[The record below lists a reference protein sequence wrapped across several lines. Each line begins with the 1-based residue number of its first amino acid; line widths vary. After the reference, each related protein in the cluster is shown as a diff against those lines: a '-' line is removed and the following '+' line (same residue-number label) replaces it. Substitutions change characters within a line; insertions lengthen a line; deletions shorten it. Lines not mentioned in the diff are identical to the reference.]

1 MRVEVLFVNEAGV
14 MAETVEA
21 PDGAAASEVLGLAG
35 ASLPAGAGLAV
46 FGRRIEPSTKLHE
59 GDRLEVAGALVCDPK
74 KVRRARAESQGDVR
88 GVPRGRRAQAPRQD
102 CAVVCS
108 RLVCGTEN
116 AERGPWRTTSGQTLC
131 YNGKLL
137 QTIPDAS
144 PLSPD
149 AERPLPRPSVQ
160 GCGFRRP

>member
-88 GVPRGRRAQAPRQD
+88 
-102 CAVVCS
+102 VVTDWVRVRFC
-108 RLVCGTEN
+108 
-116 AERGPWRTTSGQTLC
+116 
-131 YNGKLL
+131 
-137 QTIPDAS
+137 
-144 PLSPD
+144 
-149 AERPLPRPSVQ
+149 
-160 GCGFRRP
+160 

>member
-59 GDRLEVAGALVCDPK
+59 GDRLEVAARSSVIPRRFAAHAPK
-74 KVRRARAESQGDVR
+74 ARATCASVTCGR
-88 GVPRGRRAQAPRQD
+88 HGGRRRLAKTAQ
-102 CAVVCS
+102 
-108 RLVCGTEN
+108 
-116 AERGPWRTTSGQTLC
+116 
-131 YNGKLL
+131 
-137 QTIPDAS
+137 
-144 PLSPD
+144 
-149 AERPLPRPSVQ
+149 
-160 GCGFRRP
+160 

>member
-59 GDRLEVAGALVCDPK
+59 GDRLVCDPK
-74 KVRRARAESQGDVR
+74 TVRRARAESQGDVR
-88 GVPRGRRAQAPRQD
+88 VVTCGRHGGRRRLAKTAQ
-102 CAVVCS
+102 
-108 RLVCGTEN
+108 
-116 AERGPWRTTSGQTLC
+116 
-131 YNGKLL
+131 
-137 QTIPDAS
+137 
-144 PLSPD
+144 
-149 AERPLPRPSVQ
+149 
-160 GCGFRRP
+160 

>member
-21 PDGAAASEVLGLAG
+21 PDGAAASE
-35 ASLPAGAGLAV
+35 AGLAV

-88 GVPRGRRAQAPRQD
+88 VVTCGRHGGRRRLAKTAQ
-102 CAVVCS
+102 
-108 RLVCGTEN
+108 
-116 AERGPWRTTSGQTLC
+116 
-131 YNGKLL
+131 
-137 QTIPDAS
+137 
-144 PLSPD
+144 
-149 AERPLPRPSVQ
+149 
-160 GCGFRRP
+160 

>member
-46 FGRRIEPSTKLHE
+46 F
-59 GDRLEVAGALVCDPK
+59 AGALICDPK

-88 GVPRGRRAQAPRQD
+88 VVTCGRHGGRRRLAKTAQ
-102 CAVVCS
+102 
-108 RLVCGTEN
+108 
-116 AERGPWRTTSGQTLC
+116 
-131 YNGKLL
+131 
-137 QTIPDAS
+137 
-144 PLSPD
+144 
-149 AERPLPRPSVQ
+149 
-160 GCGFRRP
+160 

>member
-74 KVRRARAESQGDVR
+74 KVRRARAESQAATAGAGASPRLRSSLQPACVR
-88 GVPRGRRAQAPRQD
+88 HGKCRKGALADNLRANP
-102 CAVVCS
+102 
-108 RLVCGTEN
+108 
-116 AERGPWRTTSGQTLC
+116 
-131 YNGKLL
+131 LL
-137 QTIPDAS
+137 QW
-144 PLSPD
+144 
-149 AERPLPRPSVQ
+149 
-160 GCGFRRP
+160 

>member
-74 KVRRARAESQGDVR
+74 TVRRVRAESQGAVR
-88 GVPRGRRAQAPRQD
+88 VVTCGRHGGRRRLAKTAQ
-102 CAVVCS
+102 
-108 RLVCGTEN
+108 
-116 AERGPWRTTSGQTLC
+116 
-131 YNGKLL
+131 
-137 QTIPDAS
+137 
-144 PLSPD
+144 
-149 AERPLPRPSVQ
+149 
-160 GCGFRRP
+160 

>member
-1 MRVEVLFVNEAGV
+1 MREEVLFVNEAGV
-14 MAETVEA
+14 MVETVEA

-88 GVPRGRRAQAPRQD
+88 VVTCGRHGGRRRLAKTAQ
-102 CAVVCS
+102 
-108 RLVCGTEN
+108 
-116 AERGPWRTTSGQTLC
+116 
-131 YNGKLL
+131 
-137 QTIPDAS
+137 
-144 PLSPD
+144 
-149 AERPLPRPSVQ
+149 
-160 GCGFRRP
+160 

>member
-59 GDRLEVAGALVCDPK
+59 GDRLEVAAHAPKARATCASSPAAATAGAGASPRLRSSLQPACVRHGKCRKGALADNL
-74 KVRRARAESQGDVR
+74 RAN
-88 GVPRGRRAQAPRQD
+88 P
-102 CAVVCS
+102 
-108 RLVCGTEN
+108 
-116 AERGPWRTTSGQTLC
+116 
-131 YNGKLL
+131 LL
-137 QTIPDAS
+137 QW
-144 PLSPD
+144 
-149 AERPLPRPSVQ
+149 
-160 GCGFRRP
+160 

>member
-59 GDRLEVAGALVCDPK
+59 GDRLEVAGALICDPK

-88 GVPRGRRAQAPRQD
+88 VVTCGRHGASPRLHSSLQPACVRHGKCRKGALADNLRANP
-102 CAVVCS
+102 
-108 RLVCGTEN
+108 
-116 AERGPWRTTSGQTLC
+116 
-131 YNGKLL
+131 LL
-137 QTIPDAS
+137 QW
-144 PLSPD
+144 
-149 AERPLPRPSVQ
+149 
-160 GCGFRRP
+160 

>member
-74 KVRRARAESQGDVR
+74 TVRRAGASPRLHSSLQPACVRHGKCRKGALADNLRAN
-88 GVPRGRRAQAPRQD
+88 P
-102 CAVVCS
+102 
-108 RLVCGTEN
+108 
-116 AERGPWRTTSGQTLC
+116 
-131 YNGKLL
+131 LL
-137 QTIPDAS
+137 QW
-144 PLSPD
+144 
-149 AERPLPRPSVQ
+149 
-160 GCGFRRP
+160 

>member
-74 KVRRARAESQGDVR
+74 KVRRARAES
-88 GVPRGRRAQAPRQD
+88 
-102 CAVVCS
+102 
-108 RLVCGTEN
+108 
-116 AERGPWRTTSGQTLC
+116 
-131 YNGKLL
+131 
-137 QTIPDAS
+137 
-144 PLSPD
+144 
-149 AERPLPRPSVQ
+149 
-160 GCGFRRP
+160 

>member
-14 MAETVEA
+14 MVETVEA

-74 KVRRARAESQGDVR
+74 KVRRARAESQGD
-88 GVPRGRRAQAPRQD
+88 GRVVTWRAQAPRQD

-108 RLVCGTEN
+108 RLVCDTEN

>member
-59 GDRLEVAGALVCDPK
+59 GDRLEVGGAAVCKPRT
-74 KVRRARAESQGDVR
+74 VRRVRAESQGDLRAVTC
-88 GVPRGRRAQAPRQD
+88 GGLGGRGRRAKTAQ
-102 CAVVCS
+102 
-108 RLVCGTEN
+108 
-116 AERGPWRTTSGQTLC
+116 
-131 YNGKLL
+131 
-137 QTIPDAS
+137 
-144 PLSPD
+144 
-149 AERPLPRPSVQ
+149 
-160 GCGFRRP
+160 